1 MLYPTNGLSIG
12 AVKEPDFAAAL
23 CTAYTNALFHDSVR
37 VLMANS
43 SLGDKRKKKI
53 FDDNPRR
60 FYPALA

>member
-1 MLYPTNGLSIG
+1 MCSSDLYPHW
-12 AVKEPDFAAAL
+12 D
-23 CTAYTNALFHDSVR
+23 ALFPDSVKI
-37 VLMANS
+37 LMANS